1 MTTIKFEQYKS
12 LSGVNL
18 GGFFQ
23 YHLQKNKIYLIGATG
38 FEPATSRP
46 PAVRATKLR
55 HTPVRNIIARK
66 KMICNSFIFD
76 LLLDK
81 NGMTC

>member
-38 FEPATSRP
+38 FEPATSRD
-46 PAVRATKLR
+46 AIKLK
-55 HTPVRNIIARK
+55 TIDFQGFQKGEN
-66 KMICNSFIFD
+66 
-76 LLLDK
+76 
-81 NGMTC
+81 